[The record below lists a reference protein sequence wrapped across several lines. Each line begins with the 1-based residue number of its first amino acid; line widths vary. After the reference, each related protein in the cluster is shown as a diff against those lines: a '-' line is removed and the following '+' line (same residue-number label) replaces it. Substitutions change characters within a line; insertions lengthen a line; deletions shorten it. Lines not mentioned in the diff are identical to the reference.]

1 MNKDTVYYNF
11 TNNFDDRIVCN
22 LADLLLNGSVGI
34 FPTDTVYGI
43 GCNAFNEKSINE
55 IFDIKKRSFKKPIN
69 VLVCNIDMVKSLTS
83 EISNLEYKLMEKFWP
98 GPLTIIF
105 KKNNNIP
112 QALTSGLNTIG
123 IRMPE
128 NDICLILIEQ
138 ANVPLATTS
147 ANISNNS
154 AIVNGNY
161 LLEIFNSKVDFII
174 DSGISKIG
182 LASTIVSV
190 EDNIIT
196 ILRNGPITKD
206 DIITEIGGD
215 IIVK

>member
-11 TNNFDDRIVCN
+11 TNNFDNRIVGN

-128 NDICLILIEQ
+128 NDICLSLIEQ